1 MFQAEWKS
9 LAFPFST
16 LMGPISVKAP
26 NCELAP
32 GPPWS
37 QMRRGMPADDSLGPI
52 LCPMAEKRL

>member
-1 MFQAEWKS
+1 MFHDAWKS
-9 LAFPFST
+9 LGVPFSI

-37 QMRRGMPADDSLGPI
+37 QINNGIPADDSLLPI
-52 LCPMAEKRL
+52 LCPMALKRL

>member
-1 MFQAEWKS
+1 MMFQDCS
-9 LAFPFST
+9 NCFAFPSMI

-37 QMRRGMPADDSLGPI
+37 QMIKGTLESYTLMLWP
-52 LCPMAEKRL
+52 